1 MREAIRL
8 KMKNAFIKTMYQK
21 MLLDQQA
28 ENANGFKALAQLV
41 SIRGYS
47 PREHGDPSGNA
58 DNSSSSLDFGSQHNP
73 AAASFEL
80 VLEDSPPIDEGPKS
94 DKENDHVEDEIPT
107 DENAQISAG
116 LSGSEDIEEVSR
128 KEDSDELDADEHVKS
143 TTGTASEGGAARV
156 EDEAE
161 VNELL
166 VSSDEELWRSRLGF
180 GI

>member
-1 MREAIRL
+1 M
-8 KMKNAFIKTMYQK
+8 
-21 MLLDQQA
+21 
-28 ENANGFKALAQLV
+28 
-41 SIRGYS
+41 
-47 PREHGDPSGNA
+47 
-58 DNSSSSLDFGSQHNP
+58 DFGSQHNP

-128 KEDSDELDADEHVKS
+128 KENSDELDADEHVKH

-166 VSSDEELWRSRLGF
+166 VSSDEELPAKQTRFQDLPPEDKKDQVCILNVSPLTSPELVPSSRDMF
-180 GI
+180 SSSEV